1 MTSPRLSYRLLP
13 QPLPWLAGLL
23 LVYLIAPLVAVLWPV
38 AHADWSQLG
47 NDQIW
52 RATATS
58 FASASVATVLIA
70 LGGVPLGYYLAQ
82 RSGRAGR
89 LLGFIVQLP
98 LALPPL
104 TSGILLLFL
113 LGPYSPLGGLLGRA
127 GIELTDSFAGIVLAE
142 AFVAAPFLIIAARS
156 AFAAIDPELI
166 AVAATLGRG
175 PWACFV
181 TVSLPLAWPAI
192 VAGLLLSWLRAFG
205 EFGATVMMAYHPY
218 SLPVYTFVSFGS
230 DGLQAMLPLLLPTLA
245 CALLIVVAAQFLL
258 RPRRARALVDPHT
271 PLPVPLPRRAV
282 TTQAPPLQF
291 TFVRHLPGFS
301 LDIHCR
307 TQARRIAVLGRSGSG
322 KSMTLRLLA
331 GLEPAAQA
339 HCQLG
344 QQRLD
349 TLPTAARAIAYVP
362 QRYGL
367 FPHLRVNEQY
377 RFGVGADVQQARAWS
392 EQLGLD
398 ALGGRYPAE
407 LSMGQQQRVALVRA
421 LARPSRLILLDE
433 PFSALDT
440 PLRAQLRLSLRQLQ
454 RQVDATWLLVTH
466 DPQDAALL
474 ADEIIVM
481 EAGRILQ
488 QGPTRTL
495 FEHPGSEQVARLLG
509 QSHVFAAQRQANG
522 CLAIGAQPTAV
533 PAPSDGGDAWLLR
546 LHPRAIVLDPQGA
559 YEALVEDHLD
569 TGETELLQLRWGA
582 LLLDAAYAGSPPTIG
597 SACRF
602 DLAIEARD
610 IWSAST

>member
-1 MTSPRLSYRLLP
+1 MTSPQLSYRLLP

-23 LVYLIAPLVAVLWPV
+23 LVYLIAPLIAVLWPV

-52 RATATS
+52 RATVTS

-230 DGLQAMLPLLLPTLA
+230 DGLQAMLPLLLPTLT

-258 RPRRARALVDPHT
+258 RHRRARALDDPHA
-271 PLPVPLPRRAV
+271 PLPAPTPRSA
-282 TTQAPPLQF
+282 TTTPAQPLQF

-301 LDIHCR
+301 LDIQCR

-331 GLEPAAQA
+331 GLEPAAQT

-344 QQRLD
+344 PQRLD
-349 TLPTAARAIAYVP
+349 TLPPAQRAIAYVP

-377 RFGVGADVQQARAWS
+377 RFGVGADLQQARAWS
-392 EQLGLD
+392 EQLGL
-398 ALGGRYPAE
+398 AELGERYPAE

-440 PLRAQLRLSLRQLQ
+440 PLRTQLRLSLRQLQ
-454 RQVDATWLLVTH
+454 RQVEATWLLVTH

-509 QSHVFAAQRQANG
+509 QANVFAAQRRADG
-522 CLAIGAQPTAV
+522 CLTIGGQPTAV
-533 PAPSDGGDAWLLR
+533 PAPSVSGDDWLLR
-546 LHPRAIVLDPQGA
+546 LRPRAIVLDPQGA
-559 YEALVEDHLD
+559 YEAVVEDHLD
-569 TGETELLQLRWGA
+569 TGEAESLQLRWGT
-582 LLLDAAYAGSPPTIG
+582 LMLHAAYAGEPPPVG
-597 SACRF
+597 SSCRF
-602 DLAIEARD
+602 DLMIEARD
-610 IWSAST
+610 IWQA

>member
-1 MTSPRLSYRLLP
+1 MTSPQLSYRLLP

-23 LVYLIAPLVAVLWPV
+23 LVYLIAPLLAVLWPV

-113 LGPYSPLGGLLGRA
+113 FGPYSPLGGLLGHA

-245 CALLIVVAAQFLL
+245 SALLIVIAAQLLL
-258 RPRRARALVDPHT
+258 RHRRARTLDDPHA
-271 PLPVPLPRRAV
+271 PLPAPVPRPAV
-282 TTQAPPLQF
+282 TIPAPPLQF

-301 LDIHCR
+301 LDIHCHS
-307 TQARRIAVLGRSGSG
+307 QARRIAVLGRSGSG

-339 HCQLG
+339 FCQLG

-349 TLPTAARAIAYVP
+349 TLPSANRAIAYVP

-377 RFGVGADVQQARAWS
+377 RFGVGADVQQARVWS
-392 EQLGLD
+392 EQLGL
-398 ALGGRYPAE
+398 AELGARYPAE

-440 PLRAQLRLSLRQLQ
+440 PLRTQLRLSLRQLQ
-454 RQVDATWLLVTH
+454 RQVEATWLLVTH

-488 QGPTRTL
+488 QGPTRVL
-495 FEHPGSEQVARLLG
+495 FDHPGSEQVARLLG
-509 QSHVFAAQRQANG
+509 QANVFAAQRQANG
-522 CLAIGAQPTAV
+522 CLSIGAQSTTV
-533 PAPSDGGDAWLLR
+533 PAPSAEVDDWLVRLR
-546 LHPRAIVLDPQGA
+546 PRAIVLDAHGA
-559 YEALVEDHLD
+559 YEAVVEDHLD
-569 TGETELLQLRWGA
+569 TGETESLQLRWGA
-582 LLLDAAYAGSPPTIG
+582 LMLHAAYAGEPPPIG

-602 DLAIEARD
+602 NLAIDARD
-610 IWSAST
+610 IWPPSA